1 MPIKSGSKKIEKVAI
16 RLTCNEAE
24 RLRNEA
30 RLQRITMSELIRQ
43 KLAAG
48 GEVSE

>member
-16 RLTCNEAE
+16 RLTCEEAE
-24 RLRNEA
+24 RLRTEA
-30 RLQRITMSELIRQ
+30 RQQRTTLSDVVRQ